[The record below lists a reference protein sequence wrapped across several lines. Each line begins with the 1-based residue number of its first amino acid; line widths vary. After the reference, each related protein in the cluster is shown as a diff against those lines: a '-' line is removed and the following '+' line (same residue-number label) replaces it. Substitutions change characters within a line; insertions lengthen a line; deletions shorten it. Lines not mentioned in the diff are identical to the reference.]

1 MLTLFALASLAKGAV
16 AYYAARKSHE
26 SLSNSSDTDKDS
38 ESTNT
43 GVDQKSQSGEST
55 LPIRNTVDP
64 RCEILFDKIAFVLK
78 DPSEDSVYTLE
89 PLFIQ
94 LRFHYPYKEYI
105 QNLYN
110 SCTINSEIDIE
121 DFAVSIIAE
130 DFKDFLQNHNQ
141 WKSAGE
147 SILSLFNSLSPLLK
161 KSLRGDTY
169 LDLLA
174 SYFKDKGK
182 GENYAEEFQNKV
194 WSCYEDIFLDCNN
207 KKRNVVYNG
216 IEYQKHTTPS
226 QIRNYQSL
234 LGMAGRTYSKL
245 KSLYEDEGIF
255 EEQGCLSN
263 ELVFDIA
270 GSIIQY
276 TYFYFCRG
284 LSTSRLAKDIMDS
297 MIDYLHNGLM
307 DREENMSDKEFVD
320 ALFNRYIG
328 NREIHSYNYFL
339 KMCIKIC
346 QSISVLQLGYK
357 DDELEPNIPD
367 GIKQEI
373 IKNLGR
379 FDFPFLR
386 HIESEEKSEERTEE
400 KNEGNTENLYKEVLK
415 AYRDRKWEL
424 PPENQLTKNENAGN
438 IG

>member
-1 MLTLFALASLAKGAV
+1 MGKH
-16 AYYAARKSHE
+16 KQWE
-26 SLSNSSDTDKDS
+26 SDR
-38 ESTNT
+38 E
-43 GVDQKSQSGEST
+43 
-55 LPIRNTVDP
+55 R
-64 RCEILFDKIAFVLK
+64 
-78 DPSEDSVYTLE
+78 
-89 PLFIQ
+89 
-94 LRFHYPYKEYI
+94 
-105 QNLYN
+105 
-110 SCTINSEIDIE
+110 
-121 DFAVSIIAE
+121 
-130 DFKDFLQNHNQ
+130 
-141 WKSAGE
+141 
-147 SILSLFNSLSPLLK
+147 ILSLFNSLSPLLK

-174 SYFKDKGK
+174 SYFKDMGK
-182 GENYAEEFQNKV
+182 REDYAKEFLNKI
-194 WSCYEDIFLDCNN
+194 WSCYEDIFLDCSN
-207 KKRNVVYNG
+207 KKKNVVYNG
-216 IEYQKHTTPS
+216 IEYRKHTTPS

-245 KSLYEDEGIF
+245 KSLYKEEGIF

-276 TYFYFCRG
+276 TEFYFCRG

-307 DREENMSDKEFVD
+307 DREEYMSDEQFVD
-320 ALFNRYIG
+320 ALFSRYIG

-346 QSISVLQLGYK
+346 QSISVLQPGYK

-367 GIKQEI
+367 GVKQEI
-373 IKNLGR
+373 IKNIGR

-386 HIESEEKSEERTEE
+386 HIESEEKYEERAVE
-400 KNEGNTENLYKEVLK
+400 KNEGKNEKIYKEVLK

-424 PPENQLTKNENAGN
+424 PPEKQLEKNENVGN

>member
-1 MLTLFALASLAKGAV
+1 MLTLSALAFIAQGFV
-16 AYYAARKSHE
+16 AYYAARKCHE
-26 SLSNSSDTDKDS
+26 SFENPSETDKNS
-38 ESTNT
+38 ESTNIE
-43 GVDQKSQSGEST
+43 VDQKSQVVEST
-55 LPIRNTVDP
+55 PPVRNIVDF
-64 RCEILFDKIAFVLK
+64 RCEILFEKIAFALK
-78 DPSEDSVYTLE
+78 NPSEDSVYTLE

-94 LRFHYPYKEYI
+94 LRFHYPYNGYI

-110 SCTINSEIDIE
+110 SCTINSEEDIE
-121 DFAVSIIAE
+121 DFAASVIAE
-130 DFKDFLQNHNQ
+130 DFKAFLGKHKQ
-141 WKSAGE
+141 WE
-147 SILSLFNSLSPLLK
+147 SDRERILSLFNSLSPLLK

-174 SYFKDKGK
+174 SYFKDMGK
-182 GENYAEEFQNKV
+182 REDYAKEFLNKI
-194 WSCYEDIFLDCNN
+194 WSCYEDIFLDCSN
-207 KKRNVVYNG
+207 KKKNVVYNG
-216 IEYQKHTTPS
+216 IEYRKHTTPS

-245 KSLYEDEGIF
+245 KSLYKEEGIF

-276 TYFYFCRG
+276 TEFYFCRG

-307 DREENMSDKEFVD
+307 DREEYMSDEQFVD
-320 ALFNRYIG
+320 ALFSRYIG

-346 QSISVLQLGYK
+346 QSISVLQPGYK

-367 GIKQEI
+367 GVKQEI
-373 IKNLGR
+373 IKNIGR

-386 HIESEEKSEERTEE
+386 HIESEEKYEERAVE
-400 KNEGNTENLYKEVLK
+400 KNEGKNEKIYKEVLK

-424 PPENQLTKNENAGN
+424 PPEKQLEKNENVGN